1 MTTFTGF
8 SQQSLTFLQQV
19 RQENSKEWFDD
30 NRAIYDET
38 LVAPFRALVEDVGLT
53 MLPID
58 DQFEIRPAIGK
69 TLSRIHRDTR
79 FSHDKSRYRSQM
91 WLTFKRPRK
100 DWTDAPVYFFE
111 IGPDFWR
118 YGLGYYSATRDT
130 MELFRQTLRDSP
142 QAFLAMAACLEPT
155 FTLEGESYKRPLVKD
170 QPEELATWYN
180 RKSFAAMTTRQDMDA
195 LFSADLVTTLTQG
208 FRQLEPLYRYLMGI
222 ESMKRLTPE
231 QQEGSWSSFPPS
243 ARFER

>member
-1 MTTFTGF
+1 MATFNGF
-8 SQQSLTFLQQV
+8 SQHSLTFLQQV
-19 RQENSKEWFDD
+19 RQENDKAWFDD
-30 NRAIYDET
+30 NRAVYDDS
-38 LVAPFRALVEDVGLT
+38 LVAPFRALVEDLSLT

-58 DQFEIRPAIGK
+58 EHFETRPAIGK

-111 IGPDFWR
+111 IAPDFWR

-130 MELFRQTLRDSP
+130 MELFRQTLRDNP
-142 QAFLAMAACLEPT
+142 RAFLTVAQCLKPG
-155 FTLEGESYKRPLVKD
+155 FVLDGESYKRPLIKE
-170 QPEELATWYN
+170 QPEALANWYN
-180 RKSFAAMTTRQDMDA
+180 RKSFAALCTRQDMDA
-195 LFSADLVTTLTQG
+195 LFSADLVTTVAQG
-208 FRQLEPLYRYLMGI
+208 FRQLEPLYHYLMGI

-231 QQEGSWSSFPPS
+231 QEDATWARFPAS

>member
-1 MTTFTGF
+1 MAIFNGF

-19 RQENSKEWFDD
+19 RQENSKDWFDEH
-30 NRAIYDET
+30 REVYDTT
-38 LVAPFRALVEDVGLT
+38 LVAPFRALVEALSLT

-58 DQFEIRPAIGK
+58 DQFETRPAIGK

-91 WLTFKRPRK
+91 WLTFKRPQK

-118 YGLGYYSATRDT
+118 YGLGYYCATRAT
-130 MELFRQTLRDSP
+130 MELFRQTLRDNP
-142 QAFLAMAACLEPT
+142 QGFLSVAACLNPT
-155 FTLEGESYKRPLVKD
+155 FSLEGESYKRPLIKD
-170 QPEELATWYN
+170 QQAELANWYN

-195 LFSADLVTTLTQG
+195 LFSAELVETLAQG
-208 FRQLEPLYRYLMGI
+208 FGQLEPLYRYLMGI

-231 QQEGSWSSFPPS
+231 QEDGSWARFPAS